1 MAAFV
6 MLMRLTDKGLA
17 DLKNAPTRIEEGI
30 KALEAAGGAMY
41 SFHMTWGAY
50 DYVAVGEAPDD
61 ETAALVALSLAAR
74 GNVTTTTLR
83 AFTRQEFAGL
93 VARLP

>member
-6 MLMRLTDKGLA
+6 MLMKLTDKGLA
-17 DLKNAPTRIEEGI
+17 DLKNAPARIEDGI
-30 KALEAAGGAMY
+30 KVLEAAGGAMY
-41 SFHMTWGAY
+41 SFHVTMGAY

-61 ETAALVALSLAAR
+61 DAAALVALSLAAG

-83 AFTRQEFAGL
+83 AFTRQEFASL
-93 VARLP
+93 VAKLP